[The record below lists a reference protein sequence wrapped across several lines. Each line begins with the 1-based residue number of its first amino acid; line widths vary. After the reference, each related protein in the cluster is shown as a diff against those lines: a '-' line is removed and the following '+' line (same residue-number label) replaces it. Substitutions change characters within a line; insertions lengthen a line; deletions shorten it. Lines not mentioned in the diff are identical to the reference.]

1 MKTNNSIWFIMLFSL
16 VAFACADAPREEAV
30 AEVEE
35 VVEEQLVIIADD
47 GADNTLTQEEA
58 DNGWTLLFDGQS
70 MDMWRIFNTDTL
82 FGWEVKNGEMVAL
95 GTAGLEGLG
104 SDIVS
109 KEKFTNFELS
119 LEWKVSEAGNSGVF
133 FNVVEGEDLHAV
145 YESGPEYQL
154 IDDIGFPMKLEDWQK
169 SGANYA
175 MHPPVEVNS
184 NPAGEWNHT
193 RLTVNNG
200 KVTHELNGMVV
211 VSYELW
217 TPEWEALKQE
227 GKWKDVPTY
236 GAAKSGHLA
245 LQDHGNQSWFKNIK
259 IRRLD

>member
-1 MKTNNSIWFIMLFSL
+1 MKTNNSLWFFAAFSF
-16 VAFACADAPREEAV
+16 VAFSCGNAPQKEAMV
-30 AEVEE
+30 ESEE
-35 VVEEQLVIIADD
+35 VVEEHLVIISDD

-70 MDMWRIFNTDTL
+70 MDLWRVFNTDTL
-82 FGWEVKNGEMVAL
+82 FGWEVKGGEMVAL

-109 KEKFTNFELS
+109 KEEFTNFELS
-119 LEWKVSEAGNSGVF
+119 LEWKVSTAGNSGVF

-175 MHPPVEVNS
+175 MHAPTKVNS

-193 RLTVNNG
+193 KITVNNG

-211 VSYELW
+211 VTYELW

-227 GKWKDVPTY
+227 GKWKEVPTY
-236 GAAKSGHLA
+236 GQARSGHLA

-259 IRRLD
+259 VRRLD